1 MTHLKA
7 KLAAAAT
14 ALIMFCSVISYAEMA
29 TDQTDVSDEGEISN
43 IDAPDASVKDD
54 MAEAVD
60 DTQAALQK
68 SFMQSI
74 SPAIVKRLAEIE
86 EERWYRSKIPMKK
99 EHQKLLWDCCQERN
113 LDYFDMLALISLES
127 NFDEKCVNGTHK
139 GYFQISTANAANLSK
154 TLGTENKP
162 LDGEINIIWGTAYYS
177 WILAE
182 DRVKGLEGK
191 ALRDA
196 ALSIY
201 QRGSGG
207 YDKYGLSYS
216 FLQKYYK
223 KRDEILEYFK

>member
-1 MTHLKA
+1 MTHFKT
-7 KLAAAAT
+7 KLIAAVT
-14 ALIMFCSVISYAEMA
+14 ALLMSCSVILYAETA
-29 TDQTDVSDEGEISN
+29 ADQTEVPDEAEQSN
-43 IDAPDASVKDD
+43 IDAPDTYVD

-68 SFMQSI
+68 SFIQSI
-74 SPAIVKRLAEIE
+74 SPAIVKCLAEVE
-86 EERWYRSKIPMKK
+86 EKRWYRSQIPMKK

-113 LDYFDMLALISLES
+113 LDYIDMLALISLES

-139 GYFQISTANAANLSK
+139 GYFQLSAANAANLSK

-162 LDGEINIIWGTAYYS
+162 LDGKINIIWGTAYYS
-177 WILAE
+177 WILAG

-223 KRDEILEYFK
+223 KRDKILEYFK